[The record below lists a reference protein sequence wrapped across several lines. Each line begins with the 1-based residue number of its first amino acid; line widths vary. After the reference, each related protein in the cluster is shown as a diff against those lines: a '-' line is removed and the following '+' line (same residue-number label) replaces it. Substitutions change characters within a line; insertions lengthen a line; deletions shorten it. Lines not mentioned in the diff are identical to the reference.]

1 MPHKKVIDD
10 LDAWLIG
17 YEGYM
22 LSGVHK
28 YAEIGEASGYVAP
41 PTLNEW
47 RVMQATAV
55 ATDVGMLGFTYAVG
69 VEGTSS
75 QIGGLSR
82 VLTGWQMSRFVRYAR
97 YTPAMITLG
106 FVTIAL
112 SNWDRPTRSYTEYET
127 GFSTR
132 RQLTLS

>member
-55 ATDVGMLGFTYAVG
+55 ATDVGMIGFTYAVG

-75 QIGGLSR
+75 QIGGISR
-82 VLTGWQMSRFVRYAR
+82 FLTGWQMQRFARYAR
-97 YTPAMITLG
+97 FTPAMIGLT

-112 SNWDRPTRSYTEYET
+112 TNWERDPNLWTQ
-127 GFSTR
+127 
-132 RQLTLS
+132 RQESWAASAAVFD

>member
-17 YEGYM
+17 YPGYM
-22 LSGVHK
+22 PSPLHR
-28 YAEIGEASGYVAP
+28 YATIGEATGRVSP
-41 PTLNEW
+41 PTVNEW
-47 RVMQATAV
+47 RAMQATAV

-82 VLTGWQMSRFVRYAR
+82 WLTTFQMGRLVRYAR
-97 YTPAMITLG
+97 FTPAMIGLT

-112 SNWDRPTRSYTEYET
+112 SNWERDPNLWTQ
-127 GFSTR
+127 
-132 RQLTLS
+132 RQESWAASAAVFA